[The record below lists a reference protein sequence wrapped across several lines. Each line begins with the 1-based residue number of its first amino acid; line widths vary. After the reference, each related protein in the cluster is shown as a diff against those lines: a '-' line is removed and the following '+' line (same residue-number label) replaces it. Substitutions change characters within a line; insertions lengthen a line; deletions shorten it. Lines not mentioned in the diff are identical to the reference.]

1 MAPRGRGKD
10 LRRRT
15 ATRPERKTVLIFC
28 EGEASEPDYINV
40 LKRLPHVQRNVAINI
55 ELDPERGVPMTLVER
70 ASARLKS
77 HSALPGSDGLPRQ
90 SGG

>member
-28 EGEASEPDYINV
+28 EGEASEPDLV
-40 LKRLPHVQRNVAINI
+40 LQAAGFF
-55 ELDPERGVPMTLVER
+55 EG
-70 ASARLKS
+70 
-77 HSALPGSDGLPRQ
+77 
-90 SGG
+90 